1 MKLRIYLN
9 LGVLSL
15 GWLSLGIGVSQ
26 AQARPKAMIEPVSPS
41 WVDHVSI
48 KAASGRG
55 MDRLSPAGDKTGAAP
70 LLVSSLTVG
79 DPTQLRLGFAQSEPF
94 QNEPLAE
101 AVRSLSPGPAVS
113 GETSVLEQAPLAQT
127 TTDPAQDNDESE
139 ADEVEAED
147 DLPEGDPEL
156 GVIQVR
162 SPLEDPDLGIL
173 RIREQPPLLMPPP
186 RPPTKT
192 GFLTARLLTGSSD
205 NILLLVDEQGGLTGD
220 VFFRP
225 SLTLGIYP
233 LVGPETSLIGTL
245 DVGLQRYGRE
255 ADVNYDDIRLRAGIR
270 QGLSPRSYGQ
280 LTIAYQQLF
289 RPGPNRFR
297 FFDNTAISLTLGRR
311 DPLTPQLTLDTYY
324 QAQYNDARVRSN
336 LATGPVTTDFSRF
349 SQAVGGYLA
358 YNITPQLQTGL
369 GYQLNL
375 VNYTTQDRHDTFQQV
390 IGQIAYNITPVFQV
404 SLYGGVGFGRS
415 SEPRVNFDSLLF
427 GVNLEANVPLF

>member
-1 MKLRIYLN
+1 LKLRIYLN
-9 LGVLSL
+9 LGVLCL
-15 GWLSLGIGVSQ
+15 GWLSLGIGASQ
-26 AQARPKAMIEPVSPS
+26 AQAQPEEMIKPVSPS

-48 KAASGRG
+48 EAVSGGG
-55 MDRLSPAGDKTGAAP
+55 MDRLSTADDKIGAA
-70 LLVSSLTVG
+70 LRGVSSLNVG
-79 DPTQLRLGFAQSEPF
+79 DPTQLRLGFVQSEPF

-101 AVRSLSPGPAVS
+101 AVRSLSSGPAIFV
-113 GETSVLEQAPLAQT
+113 ETSVLGQAPSQT
-127 TTDPAQDNDESE
+127 TADPAQDDDEVE
-139 ADEVEAED
+139 ANEVEAED

-173 RIREQPPLLMPPP
+173 RIREQPPLLIPPP

-192 GFLTARLLTGSSD
+192 GFLTARLLAGSSD
-205 NILLLVDEQGGLTGD
+205 NILLLVDELGGLTGD

-255 ADVNYDDIRLRAGIR
+255 ADINYDDIRLRAGIR
-270 QGLSPRSYGQ
+270 QGLSARSYGQ
-280 LTIAYQQLF
+280 LTFAYQQLF

-336 LATGPVTTDFSRF
+336 LATGSVTTDFSRF

-427 GVNLEANVPLF
+427 GINLEANVPLF